1 MKTMRDKLNTLE
13 NYEKGINFWE
23 YAIKRW
29 QVGIDELLED
39 ERCGIQRN
47 RLTNAEV
54 IRNKKDSISKNYYEI
69 FKIMYSAGYPIFDV
83 RKSFLNYLETK
94 GLVLNGHIH
103 YLDDLDII
111 SVGILLDIDAETM
124 APFIENIKQVDYQ
137 DYLMDFLIRY
147 YRPDWPQHEE
157 IRFKRPYAHA
167 KAIIEAENQE
177 KALGALRNY
186 VFSKWYPGSNDAP
199 WYNSHKSK
207 NPAFHA
213 GYWSFEAGAI
223 AKILNLDDS
232 SLEGQQYYPYDMVHW
247 KG

>member
-1 MKTMRDKLNTLE
+1 MQVRDKLNTLE
-13 NYEKGINFWE
+13 NYSKSRDFYCMHNRMIADDILEIE
-23 YAIKRW
+23 
-29 QVGIDELLED
+29 ED
-39 ERCGIQRN
+39 EKKGVQKN
-47 RLTNAEV
+47 HFPNARV
-54 IRNKKDSISKNYYEI
+54 IRNMNDSIAMNLFKI
-69 FKIMYSAGYPIFDV
+69 FKNRYSSGSSMSEV
-83 RKSFLNYLETK
+83 REAFLAYLEIK
-94 GLVLNGHIH
+94 SLVLNGHIH

-124 APFIENIKQVDYQ
+124 EPFIENIEQVNYQ

-147 YRPDWPQHEE
+147 YRPDWSQHEE

-167 KAIIEAENQE
+167 KAIIEAEDQE
-177 KALGALRNY
+177 KALGALRHY

-207 NPAFHA
+207 NPAFHD

-223 AKILNLDDS
+223 AKILGLDDS